1 MFRFLE
7 QLYAIP
13 NQKAI
18 VSKLNE
24 FLSSKFLATTGE
36 AWPTVESKVVEQ
48 CQFTPTTIGISQHSG
63 RKLITP
69 KTIEIKKLIA
79 FLGSS
84 CIINSL
90 CKSWCLLV
98 MFQVLLAQL
107 VRVVC

>member
-36 AWPTVESKVVEQ
+36 A
-48 CQFTPTTIGISQHSG
+48 
-63 RKLITP
+63 
-69 KTIEIKKLIA
+69 
-79 FLGSS
+79 
-84 CIINSL
+84 
-90 CKSWCLLV
+90 
-98 MFQVLLAQL
+98 
-107 VRVVC
+107 